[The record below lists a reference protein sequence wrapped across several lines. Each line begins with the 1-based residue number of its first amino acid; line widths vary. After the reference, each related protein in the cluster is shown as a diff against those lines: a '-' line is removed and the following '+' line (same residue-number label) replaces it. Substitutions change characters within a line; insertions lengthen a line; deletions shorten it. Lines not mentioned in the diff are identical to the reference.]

1 MLLPVCI
8 IDDFLGPEVSAR
20 MREFVIGHE
29 AEFEPSA
36 QYHYG
41 GSRSLEG
48 FRKSLSFRG
57 DPEPVLEP
65 FAAGLKE
72 VAARLRA
79 ETGCESFGL
88 ELSDFDLTAYRDG
101 HRLKRHIDT
110 HTGPKRAL
118 SASDRVLSL
127 VYYLMA
133 EPRAFSGGDL
143 VMYGLVGDERRT
155 ITPQHDRLVAF
166 PSLAPHE
173 VEPIHLPGDD
183 FATARFSLVCWLCRP
198 RPDNPAAA

>member
-8 IDDFLGPEVSAR
+8 LDDFLGPVVSAE
-20 MREFVIGHE
+20 MLDFVIRHE

-41 GSRSLEG
+41 GARSLEG
-48 FRKSLSFRG
+48 FRNSLSFMG
-57 DPEPVLEP
+57 DAQPVLQP
-65 FAAGLKE
+65 FAAALKQ
-72 VAARLRA
+72 AASRLRA

-88 ELSDFDLTAYRDG
+88 ELSDFDLVAYRDG

-118 SASDRVLSL
+118 SQSDRVLSL
-127 VYYLMA
+127 VYYLNA
-133 EPRAFSGGDL
+133 VPRAFSGGDL
-143 VMYGLVGDERRT
+143 VMYGLVGDQRRT
-155 ITPQHDRLVAF
+155 IEPRHDRLVAF

-198 RPDNPAAA
+198 RADNPAAS